1 LPFLATLGEHTT
13 EAEMPGYA
21 REGKMRARLRE
32 AILAGFNSASLD
44 LVLQENDMLRQ
55 NVALGP
61 DFTTRVNS
69 LIDVAR
75 QEGWLI
81 ELCGVLADARA
92 GNQPVNSVFVAV
104 QKWLIDQRDT
114 NEVDL
119 QFQYDVQP
127 KQSVGFGYLPLLS
140 IMIAAAA
147 LIGVAAWVFADKKG
161 QPQQPIISTSGPQS
175 PVVSGTKGNVQI
187 EFGK

>member
-1 LPFLATLGEHTT
+1 
-13 EAEMPGYA
+13 MPGNA

-44 LVLQENDMLRQ
+44 LVLQEHDMLRP

-92 GNQPVNSVFVAV
+92 GNQQVNSVFVAV
-104 QKWLIDQRDT
+104 QKWLMEQRDT

-127 KQSVGFGYLPLLS
+127 KQGVGFGYLPLLS

-161 QPQQPIISTSGPQS
+161 QPQQPTISTSGPQS